1 MSMIRI
7 VVPFLQ
13 GKRRFHLTKG
23 RAWSVVEHL
32 ILASVV
38 ENSATATRLAEI
50 SLLPRQVVIES
61 LLRLMHAGWVQI
73 SQAREG
79 ILFNAT
85 DQGREAAGREEL
97 PSIRK
102 PIARPMNL
110 MIDQITGT
118 VYRRREMPLFERHVL
133 EKRSKQDR
141 LVWLDPRNLEAVD
154 QVRAIVGTLFEED
167 EQFVSMEETG
177 ERLVERFGI
186 AAVRDG
192 KIEGFS
198 SRAPDSLIDII
209 LEAASKAEASP
220 QLASFTA
227 PVEPPP
233 QEKSVPSRLISFSN
247 DDLVLGGAEHEEV
260 LKKTIRRCRHQL
272 IIHSTFLLQ
281 EKFEAIKPLL
291 MNAVQRGASVHI
303 LWGKSDDR
311 KTQNATRKAA
321 ANIQEE
327 LARTS
332 LGDAIKVHQFS
343 TNSHAKIV
351 VADDGVPNRHFAI
364 VGSCNWLY
372 SGFQSFEASVRIRD
386 PLLCAEVVD
395 QLAELSRAG
404 GHWTPLTNDFARLAF
419 DIRREAA
426 PSTGRAEGRLV
437 LGHEHAVFMRMARDD
452 AEKRIVVTSH
462 RIGPAG
468 RPAVLVPAMAA
479 AQRKKVDVKVYFGL
493 PSEEGDGAR
502 AADMAIEAKEANV
515 RIEPVFQPKVH
526 AKLLAWDNDFV
537 LITSQ
542 NWLSAD
548 PSEKNVRRE
557 IGVFLRAPGAARR
570 VIEKFQFECN
580 AS

>member
-85 DQGREAAGREEL
+85 HQGREAAGREEL

-220 QLASFTA
+220 QLASLAA
-227 PVEPPP
+227 PVDPPP

-291 MNAVQRGASVHI
+291 VNAVQRGASVHI

-327 LARTS
+327 LAKTS
-332 LGDAIKVHQFS
+332 MGDAIKVHQFS

-404 GHWTPLTNDFARLAF
+404 GHWTPLTNHFARLAF

-479 AQRKKVDVKVYFGL
+479 AERKKVDVKIYFGL

-502 AADMAIEAKEANV
+502 AADMAIEAKGANV

>member
-1 MSMIRI
+1 MSMIR
-7 VVPFLQ
+7 VAVPFLQ

-38 ENSATATRLAEI
+38 ESSATATRLAEL
-50 SLLPRQVVIES
+50 SKLPRQVVIES

-73 SQAREG
+73 SQTREG
-79 ILFNAT
+79 ILFNT
-85 DQGREAAGREEL
+85 TTQGREAANREEL
-97 PSIRK
+97 PSIQK
-102 PIARPMNL
+102 PFARPMNL

-141 LVWLDPRNLEAVD
+141 LVWLDPRTLDAIA

-167 EQFVSMEETG
+167 ERFVSMEETG

-192 KIEGFS
+192 RIEGFS
-198 SRAPDSLIDII
+198 SRAPDSLKDII
-209 LEAASKAEASP
+209 LEAAKKAEGSP
-220 QLASFTA
+220 QLTSFSA
-227 PVEPPP
+227 PIELATE
-233 QEKSVPSRLISFSN
+233 EKAVPSPLISFNN
-247 DDLVLGGAEHEEV
+247 DDLVLGGGEHEDA
-260 LKKTIRRCRHQL
+260 LKKAIQRCRHHL

-281 EKFEAIKPLL
+281 EKFDAIKPLL
-291 MNAVQRGASVHI
+291 MNAVQRGANVHV

-321 ANIQEE
+321 ARIQEE
-327 LARTS
+327 LAKSS

-343 TNSHAKIV
+343 TNSHAKILI
-351 VADDGVPNRHFAI
+351 ADDGVPNRHFAI

-386 PLLCAEVVD
+386 PLLCADVVD
-395 QLAELSRAG
+395 QLAELSRAD
-404 GHWTPLTNDFARLAF
+404 GHWTPLTNHFARLAF
-419 DIRREAA
+419 DIRREPA

-437 LGHEHAVFMRMARDD
+437 LGHQHAGFMRMARDH

-462 RIGPAG
+462 RIGSAG
-468 RPAVLVPAMAA
+468 RPAVLVPVMAA
-479 AQRKKVDVKVYFGL
+479 AERKSIDVKIYFGL
-493 PSEEGDGAR
+493 PAEEGDGTR
-502 AADMAIEAKEANV
+502 AADMTIEAKEANV
-515 RIEPVFQPKVH
+515 RIEPIFQPKVH